1 MENDFEGATGRY
13 FCAIFAVACPCPVR
27 PRETECKQLLVQN
40 LEDDT
45 PVSIYQWENRKNR
58 ILNILWQRVM
68 NLTSWLLRLFAFENA
83 IAQRSTNVVS
93 SIICEYL
100 NEIPIGQK
108 TARKNNLKD
117 CV

>member
-45 PVSIYQWENRKNR
+45 PVSIYQ
-58 ILNILWQRVM
+58 
-68 NLTSWLLRLFAFENA
+68 
-83 IAQRSTNVVS
+83 
-93 SIICEYL
+93 
-100 NEIPIGQK
+100 
-108 TARKNNLKD
+108 
-117 CV
+117 